1 MLKKI
6 IIVFI
11 SIFVFFQSS
20 VYANSS
26 YFNENSASSIYS
38 NNVSSVLY
46 IETQD
51 SSGSGVILKE
61 DGTFVTCFHVIAN
74 ADYIM
79 AKLEDGSIYYVNGF
93 RYINPLSDVAILTLD
108 TTRKFTPIAINP
120 MNNLKIGEKVYAISN
135 PQGLQ
140 FVFSDGMINQYTKDY
155 IQFSAPISSGS
166 SGGALLNRNGYLLG
180 IITSQFNPSESQ
192 NINFAL
198 PNEYYAS
205 KINNS
210 KIINEKGVT
219 WTDFLISKIT
229 NDEFSLYMQYA
240 FNNSNLPML
249 YKYLN
254 KIVKG
259 KEIPPQYLTSLG
271 YLALSA
277 YVLDGYSNFE
287 YVKDAVNYYSED
299 IIKYNYNLEASFFAT
314 AYLSMN
320 TEDFDA
326 FVNNLNIYY
335 PKSYE
340 YLINLT
346 KRYNNCRIDDVSC
359 FYEIDLD
366 FLDYLGNITD
376 QNGKDKEI
384 FNKKNQEFYIKA
396 YKKILNGLSQAIH
409 YSNALL
415 EKDITNFD
423 SEYDFFNQFFLER
436 FYVIDK
442 DIDNYWRNNT
452 KGINCGTDY
461 AFMLNDGMAICINKF
476 VKHQYIHL
484 YVDVNGNN
492 LPNKLTIDS
501 DNPQDIYEIIL
512 QDNMALPYR
521 NVDKKIFE
529 KIN

>member
-192 NINFAL
+192 NMNFAL

-205 KINNS
+205 KINNK
-210 KIINEKGVT
+210 KIINDSNLNWV
-219 WTDFLISKIT
+219 DFVSYNVS
-229 NDEFSLYMQYA
+229 NDEFSMITDYA
-240 FNNSNLPML
+240 LSEKNTTMW
-249 YKYLN
+249 YKYFRTTFLPIKN
-254 KIVKG
+254 
-259 KEIPPQYLTSLG
+259 EIPIPAFPVLG
-271 YLALSA
+271 YIALIT
-277 YVLDGYSNFE
+277 G
-287 YVKDAVNYYSED
+287 YYSDALTWYKLAYE
-299 IIKYNYNLEASFFAT
+299 YNYNKSIAALGISLSYFGLEGDNSKNFVLWMDKIAVEYPDIVNLILDIDSRQT
-314 AYLSMN
+314 NCIQQYQD
-320 TEDFDA
+320 ED
-326 FVNNLNIYY
+326 Y
-335 PKSYE
+335 
-340 YLINLT
+340 
-346 KRYNNCRIDDVSC
+346 C
-359 FYEIDLD
+359 YEIS
-366 FLDYLGNITD
+366 
-376 QNGKDKEI
+376 
-384 FNKKNQEFYIKA
+384 
-396 YKKILNGLSQAIH
+396 GLSIFE
-409 YSNALL
+409 YIYKN
-415 EKDITNFD
+415 TNF
-423 SEYDFFNQFFLER
+423 NW
-436 FYVIDK
+436 K
-442 DIDNYWRNNT
+442 
-452 KGINCGTDY
+452 
-461 AFMLNDGMAICINKF
+461 
-476 VKHQYIHL
+476 
-484 YVDVNGNN
+484 
-492 LPNKLTIDS
+492 
-501 DNPQDIYEIIL
+501 
-512 QDNMALPYR
+512 
-521 NVDKKIFE
+521 
-529 KIN
+529 